1 VKPHPFRAAI
11 ESGELDNIGDL
22 FAEHAVL
29 NSPVAHLPY
38 RGHGA
43 IAATI
48 AAAAGVL
55 EGFRFEK
62 ELTGGQIGAAA
73 GDHALLFN
81 ATVEG
86 LQIQGCD
93 FLHTR
98 EDGLIDEI
106 TVMVRP
112 LKAATVFAERMRAA
126 LGRSATGSSAPTG
139 KTPAP
144 QRLPGPSRSVSDAC

>member
-1 VKPHPFRAAI
+1 MNPFRAAV

-22 FAEHAVL
+22 FAEDAVL
-29 NSPVAHLPY
+29 NSPVAHRPY
-38 RGHGA
+38 HGRA
-43 IAATI
+43 VIAATI
-48 AAAAGVL
+48 AAVASVL

-62 ELTGGQIGAAA
+62 ELTGKQLGSRTGN
-73 GDHALLFN
+73 HALLFN

-93 FLHTR
+93 FVHTR

-112 LKAATVFAERMRAA
+112 LKAATVFAEQMSAA
-126 LGRSATGSSAPTG
+126 IETGGSAG

-144 QRLPGPSRSVSDAC
+144 QRLPGPSRSASDAC

>member
-1 VKPHPFRAAI
+1 
-11 ESGELDNIGDL
+11 
-22 FAEHAVL
+22 
-29 NSPVAHLPY
+29 
-38 RGHGA
+38 
-43 IAATI
+43 
-48 AAAAGVL
+48 
-55 EGFRFEK
+55 
-62 ELTGGQIGAAA
+62 
-73 GDHALLFN
+73 
-81 ATVEG
+81 VEG

-112 LKAATVFAERMRAA
+112 LKAATVFAERMRVA
-126 LGRSATGSSAPTG
+126 LGRSANGSSGPTG

>member
-1 VKPHPFRAAI
+1 VSPHPFRAAI
-11 ESGELDNIGDL
+11 ESGEVDNIGGL
-22 FAEHAVL
+22 FAEDAVL
-29 NSPVAHLPY
+29 NSPVAHRPY
-38 RGHGA
+38 RGRTV
-43 IAATI
+43 IAAIIT
-48 AAAAGVL
+48 AVASVL

-62 ELTGGQIGAAA
+62 ELAGP
-73 GDHALLFN
+73 GDHALLFS
-81 ATVEG
+81 ASVAG

-112 LKAATVFAERMRAA
+112 LRAATAFAERMRAA
-126 LGRSATGSSAPTG
+126 IEAGGPAG

-144 QRLPGPSRSVSDAC
+144 QPLPRPSRPASGAC

>member
-1 VKPHPFRAAI
+1 MHPFRAAV

-22 FAEHAVL
+22 FAEDAVL
-29 NSPVAHLPY
+29 NSPVAYRPY
-38 RGHGA
+38 HGRA
-43 IAATI
+43 VIAAII
-48 AAAAGVL
+48 AGVASVL

-62 ELTGGQIGAAA
+62 ELTGRQLGSRP
-73 GDHALLFN
+73 GDRALLFN

-86 LQIQGCD
+86 MQIQGCD
-93 FLHTR
+93 FVHTR

-112 LKAATVFAERMRAA
+112 LKAATVFAEQMRAA
-126 LGRSATGSSAPTG
+126 IETGGSTG

-144 QRLPGPSRSVSDAC
+144 QPLPGPSQSASDAC